1 MAGRSIFT
9 IGEEFGCSDML
20 IVNFLQC
27 IMGEEFS
34 KLSFANIDDRTYN
47 FLKNNFEKNM
57 LEFFNSK
64 GLDIKDLS
72 NIDWFELDEEFDYTL
87 DEDLENF
94 LATRGIKYSLNES
107 SSEPD
112 PKFIWD
118 GKISNKSSETE
129 SKSTNVE
136 PPDLSFLTDLYDC
149 SEDALIQFLQSK
161 GYDVNDSSD
170 VTEEMREFLLE
181 NSSDIIDFVEE
192 KKAEEKT
199 IAPPP
204 PDEEALPEY
213 IKRGIPGGAII
224 KFLGSIF
231 RSNSKNL
238 YFLITKCYMCEY
250 CNKKVKLIK
259 GEPSDAGCN
268 TGRYENSS
276 GGAAIITVHED
287 VYKVRSGDYGDGTFT
302 VTNLRTPYV
311 FHKEHWWRG
320 WSSPEELIEI
330 NPKEFDT
337 KNNSHKR
344 RNVISLDDQGMI
356 YFEESAYYSYYD
368 KIQKRKRYFKPKY
381 KDALGGLIQVKND

>member
-1 MAGRSIFT
+1 MAKRSIFT
-9 IGEEFGCSDML
+9 IGEEFGCDSHL
-20 IVNFLQC
+20 IVNFLQYT
-27 IMGEEFS
+27 MGEEFS
-34 KLSFANIDDRTYN
+34 KLSLVDIDDKTYN
-47 FLKNNFEKNM
+47 FLKNNFENNM
-57 LEFFNSK
+57 IEFFNSK
-64 GLDIKDLS
+64 GLDIEDLS
-72 NIDWFELDEEFDYTL
+72 NIDWFELEEEFDYTL
-87 DEDLENF
+87 NEDLEDF
-94 LATRGIKYSLNES
+94 LSARGIKYSLNES
-107 SSEPD
+107 SHESEL
-112 PKFIWD
+112 
-118 GKISNKSSETE
+118 ISNKSSETE
-129 SKSTNVE
+129 SKSTKVE
-136 PPDLSFLTDLYDC
+136 PPELSFFTDFYEC
-149 SEDALIQFLQSK
+149 SEDTIIQFLQSK
-161 GYDVNDSSD
+161 GYDVNDSGD

-181 NSSDIIDFVEE
+181 SSADFSSDITDFIEE
-192 KKAEEKT
+192 KKSEEKT

-213 IKRGIPGGAII
+213 IVRGIPGGAIS

-238 YFLITKCYMCEY
+238 YFLITKQYMCEY
-250 CNKKVKLIK
+250 CNKKVKVIK

-268 TGRYENSS
+268 TGRHENSS

-337 KNNSHKR
+337 KNNSNKKR
-344 RNVISLDDQGMI
+344 KVIDLDGRGTI
-356 YFEESAYYSYYD
+356 YFKEDAYYSYYD

-381 KDALGGLIQVKND
+381 KDAALGGLIRVKND

>member
-9 IGEEFGCSDML
+9 IGEEFGCSDIL
-20 IVNFLQC
+20 ITNFLQF

-34 KLSFANIDDRTYN
+34 KLSFVDIDDKTYN
-47 FLKNNFEKNM
+47 FLKNNFENNM
-57 LEFFNSK
+57 IEFFNSK
-64 GLDIKDLS
+64 GLDIEDLS

-94 LATRGIKYSLNES
+94 LAARGIKYSLNES
-107 SSEPD
+107 SHESEL
-112 PKFIWD
+112 
-118 GKISNKSSETE
+118 ISNKSSETE
-129 SKSTNVE
+129 SKSTKVE
-136 PPDLSFLTDLYDC
+136 PPELSFFTDFYEC
-149 SEDALIQFLQSK
+149 SEDTIIQFLQSK
-161 GYDVNDSSD
+161 GYDVNDSGD

-181 NSSDIIDFVEE
+181 SSADFSSDITDFIEE
-192 KKAEEKT
+192 KKSEEKT
-199 IAPPP
+199 IDPPP

-213 IKRGIPGGAII
+213 IKRGIPGGAIS

-250 CNKKVKLIK
+250 CNKKVKVIK

-268 TGRYENSS
+268 TGRHENSS

-337 KNNSHKR
+337 KNNSNKKR
-344 RNVISLDDQGMI
+344 KVIDLDGRGTI
-356 YFEESAYYSYYD
+356 YFKEDAYYSYYD

-381 KDALGGLIQVKND
+381 KEVLGGLIQVKND